1 MPFCTNCGSSVPGQF
16 CEKCGTP
23 ISPQPASVPPP
34 SAVPPIPPQP
44 AAQAAPAAKK
54 KSPVV
59 WILAGCFGL
68 IVIAGVIALA
78 AGWFVAHKARQAGLD
93 PALMRKNPAVA
104 MAKLMAAVNPDVDV
118 VSVDEDKGL
127 ITLREKSSGKTVT
140 LNLEDVKKGKI
151 SFKGDSG
158 EEVSIQG
165 DNASGGFTMRTK
177 DGTLRGSAR
186 WSPPDWIPVYAGAKI
201 EGGANVDSPE
211 EDAGAGYLSTPD
223 SIEDVL
229 KFYENALKGQGFQV
243 SKAIESPD
251 GKSNMGTLSANDE
264 GTKRFMS
271 VIVMPADGV
280 TRIHI
285 NFSVKK

>member
-1 MPFCTNCGSSVPGQF
+1 MPFCTNCGSSVQGQF
-16 CEKCGTP
+16 CEQCGTS
-23 ISPQPASVPPP
+23 ISPQPASVSPA
-34 SAVPPIPPQP
+34 SSIPPQP
-44 AAQAAPAAKK
+44 AAQAAPAARK

-59 WILAGCFGL
+59 WILVGCFGL

-78 AGWFVAHKARQAGLD
+78 VGWFVAYKARQAGLD
-93 PALMRKNPAVA
+93 PALIRKNPAVA
-104 MAKLMAAVNPDVDV
+104 MAKMMASMNPDVDV
-118 VSVDEDKGL
+118 VSVDEDRGL

-151 SFKGDSG
+151 SFKDDSG

-165 DNASGGFTMRTK
+165 DDASGSFTMKSK
-177 DGTLRGSAR
+177 DGTLRGSAQ
-186 WSPPDWIPVYAGAKI
+186 WSPPGWIPVYTGAKV

-223 SIEDVL
+223 SIEKVL
-229 KFYENALKGQGFQV
+229 EFYENALKSHGFQV

-251 GKSNMGTLSANDE
+251 GESNMGTLSATDE
-264 GTKRFMS
+264 GSKRFMS
-271 VIVMPADGV
+271 LIVMPADGA

-285 NFSVKK
+285 TFSVKK